1 MIIDLDKVIL
11 VMELVGAAVF
21 AVSGAALG
29 MKKNMDIFGICI
41 LGLSTAV
48 GGGVIRDVILG
59 DCPPAMFTD
68 PKYAIIGLITCILL
82 FVPNMRTRI
91 LNMDSL
97 MLLADSFGLGI
108 FTATGTLK
116 AIQVDDANMFL
127 AVFIGVITGVGGGLL
142 RDMMASVPP
151 YIFTKHIYAMAS
163 VVGAATMYLLYQVSD
178 VYTAT
183 FASVVIT
190 SGIRVLAS
198 TFDWNLPKIGID
210 DDKKS
215 TGKKT
220 K

>member
-1 MIIDLDKVIL
+1 
-11 VMELVGAAVF
+11 
-21 AVSGAALG
+21 
-29 MKKNMDIFGICI
+29 
-41 LGLSTAV
+41 
-48 GGGVIRDVILG
+48 
-59 DCPPAMFTD
+59 
-68 PKYAIIGLITCILL
+68 
-82 FVPNMRTRI
+82 
-91 LNMDSL
+91 
-97 MLLADSFGLGI
+97 
-108 FTATGTLK
+108 
-116 AIQVDDANMFL
+116 
-127 AVFIGVITGVGGGLL
+127 
-142 RDMMASVPP
+142 MMASVPP

-210 DDKKS
+210 DEKNS